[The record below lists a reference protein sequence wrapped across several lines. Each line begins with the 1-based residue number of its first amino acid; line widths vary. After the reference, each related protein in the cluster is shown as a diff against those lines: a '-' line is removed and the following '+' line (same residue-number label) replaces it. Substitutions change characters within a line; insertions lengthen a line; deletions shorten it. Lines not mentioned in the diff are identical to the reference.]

1 MFENQQHRFRPH
13 PSSGGVP
20 LNPNKGQLP
29 TAPIQ
34 QTGRGSFAWLLPIY
48 TVGVVAFLLY
58 TFFKNSFKSNKTKKA
73 KKRRRDY
80 YAASEDSYSD
90 SSGGKLSTVQGRLK
104 KTEKAMQSI
113 LEQLEMI
120 SKLNHMCTNPID
132 ETVAPES
139 VPNESMASAN
149 IKIQNQGTPDQ
160 LREIEAKIT
169 ELKRLSKKL
178 YRPAMNGNAMVDES
192 NSESEIE
199 DTNEIENHTTEDEID
214 RNSFVPAQSDS
225 ISLSHSSM
233 DEKSGSSIGV
243 GDESDE
249 QDSEYG
255 HECRRRKPQ

>member
-1 MFENQQHRFRPH
+1 
-13 PSSGGVP
+13 
-20 LNPNKGQLP
+20 
-29 TAPIQ
+29 
-34 QTGRGSFAWLLPIY
+34 
-48 TVGVVAFLLY
+48 
-58 TFFKNSFKSNKTKKA
+58 
-73 KKRRRDY
+73 
-80 YAASEDSYSD
+80 
-90 SSGGKLSTVQGRLK
+90 
-104 KTEKAMQSI
+104 
-113 LEQLEMI
+113 
-120 SKLNHMCTNPID
+120 MCTNPIA